1 MAVSVSTWFNNDNF
15 LNLQNLENGIKNNRT
30 FFSTINLEFCW
41 KKDCAGLVNQCNVS
55 CRSFGTLR
63 LINVLQIMLQKM
75 SPIIK
80 RLLGNLFRQ
89 SVNINF
95 FLIKTI
101 TSYLLHILIKQ
112 NKDIGVIFL
121 GPPAF
126 GKIKPRTVI
135 NYILK
140 KKEKKKQKE
149 IVNFRCRINVD
160 AEYKYYI
167 TGFIR
172 CLFIHQQ
179 KKYS

>member
-1 MAVSVSTWFNNDNF
+1 M
-15 LNLQNLENGIKNNRT
+15 
-30 FFSTINLEFCW
+30 
-41 KKDCAGLVNQCNVS
+41 
-55 CRSFGTLR
+55 
-63 LINVLQIMLQKM
+63 
-75 SPIIK
+75 
-80 RLLGNLFRQ
+80 GNLFRQ

-140 KKEKKKQKE
+140 KKREKETKRNRKFSLQNQCRCWIQVLHHWIYKMFIYSPTKIIFIE
-149 IVNFRCRINVD
+149 INKLNPFLATENFHS
-160 AEYKYYI
+160 ALYKFY
-167 TGFIR
+167 
-172 CLFIHQQ
+172 LFRFSDV
-179 KKYS
+179 YTSREFMNFF

>member
-1 MAVSVSTWFNNDNF
+1 M
-15 LNLQNLENGIKNNRT
+15 
-30 FFSTINLEFCW
+30 
-41 KKDCAGLVNQCNVS
+41 
-55 CRSFGTLR
+55 
-63 LINVLQIMLQKM
+63 
-75 SPIIK
+75 
-80 RLLGNLFRQ
+80 GNLFRQ

-95 FLIKTI
+95 VLIKTI

-140 KKEKKKQKE
+140 KKKRKKKQKE

-179 KKYS
+179 KKIFIEINKLNPFLATENFHSALYKFYLFRFSDVYTSREFMNFF